1 MHFCTRRSSKE
12 FAQIRPMI
20 EKQER
25 RAKREEAVKLFNSVA
40 VSLRVSV
47 APLRGGQSAACGRRC
62 CRRRCRRRR
71 RRSSLSSSSL
81 FSLSL
86 SLLLARSRCRGSSPR
101 RVWESTRRIG
111 AHHPPP
117 PPPFKILEEAG
128 WGRPPRAF
136 FSIIKGARVG
146 DEKTQK
152 CFYCL

>member
-1 MHFCTRRSSKE
+1 
-12 FAQIRPMI
+12 MI

-71 RRSSLSSSSL
+71 RRSSLSSSL

-86 SLLLARSRCRGSSPR
+86 KLLLARSRCRGSSPR
-101 RVWESTRRIG
+101 RVGESTRRIG

-117 PPPFKILEEAG
+117 PFKTLEEPGGANH
-128 WGRPPRAF
+128 PRLF
-136 FSIIKGARVG
+136 
-146 DEKTQK
+146 
-152 CFYCL
+152 